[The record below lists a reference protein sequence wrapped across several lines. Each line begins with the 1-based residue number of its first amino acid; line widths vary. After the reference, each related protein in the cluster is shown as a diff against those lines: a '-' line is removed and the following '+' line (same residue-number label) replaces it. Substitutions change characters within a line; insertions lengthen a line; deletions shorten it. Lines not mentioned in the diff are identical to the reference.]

1 MQQLRRMKEKSCS
14 PEQKQLMLKELH
26 FPAQYRKLRVEV
38 CQWKFKQMSLSEE
51 DAEGG
56 LSAGHGSVM
65 NAQEASC
72 GSEGALNICV
82 LHPRLGLDLPVV
94 PSACEYSR
102 DPIVTKSQVAPFSL
116 LVLIYCLK
124 VLFCFVLA
132 GAMDVMLPP
141 STHGKMQKQLSPST
155 LTVTITASGVTPS

>member
-1 MQQLRRMKEKSCS
+1 MQQLRRMNEKSCS
-14 PEQKQLMLKELH
+14 PEQEQPMLKELH
-26 FPAQYRKLRVEV
+26 FLALYRKLWVEV
-38 CQWKFKQMSLSEE
+38 CQWKCKQMSLSEE

-56 LSAGHGSVM
+56 LSAGRGSVM
-65 NAQEASC
+65 NAQEASR

-102 DPIVTKSQVAPFSL
+102 DPIVAKSQVAPFSL
-116 LVLIYCLK
+116 LVLIYCLT

-132 GAMDVMLPP
+132 GAMEVVLPP
-141 STHGKMQKQLSPST
+141 SCSTHMERCRSSSVPLP
-155 LTVTITASGVTPS
+155 LL